1 MADISAWA
9 VHAARLSDAMKKEQA
24 DQFLRGAMAGS
35 YGHQQRAVSSGR
47 HPRLSGGS
55 PLHGQL
61 QAASEMLYGVSEGSH
76 QATNQ
81 SPRPRSVSVG
91 RRHQDMYELV
101 NVMNEIS
108 STGQEI
114 RNMTRRSQ
122 EQQSPLVPGRRA
134 SGAPGGSSNDGRIAL
149 GPGATGSS
157 TAAAMAAAAAA
168 AATNGRSYT
177 SAGSVVAGGGSIS
190 SGLRGA
196 TGGGGSS
203 VSGKGFARS
212 ILGGVE
218 SLTTKLMILD
228 NKLTPRKVSPR
239 SEHQRDTSV
248 GRRNPSSSGEGPNY
262 RDMLAEVNAGLL
274 QGHGLLDTV
283 QGSRDQR
290 PSASSLGQGG
300 RMAFDPPSMRPSVTG
315 GSSVAG
321 GGATGSNY
329 GSTVAP
335 DWAASLIMA
344 NTQQRA
350 EELQATDR
358 MLESIHA
365 QIRGGVSAGAAGGPT
380 TGAAAAAAD
389 APGQTAVTSATLSSA
404 LLEAGAGAAAGGG
417 SGADGAN
424 RNGSAP
430 RRRAAAGSIAGG
442 GMLQPFLA
450 TLSEAMPLPQTP
462 VIRGPLAGA
471 ETQQGGPAQ
480 PVQSRHLGP
489 HVPAPP
495 PPIPRGL
502 PSGSATSS
510 PVSGIAGPRSARNQQ
525 RYDMEY
531 RQQQQQ
537 QQQKQ
542 IQQQMQQQQQQK
554 QVQQM
559 QQQRLQQQMQL
570 LQQRHER
577 QPQSGFVAPADAAA
591 PLQLAPPPAERSTTT
606 GEGSMSTA
614 DIDATFN
621 QRLMDLQTIADN
633 LARSG
638 IVTPEV
644 ESSAGSAGAASGEAA
659 SLLTAGRRRDGTMVA
674 AAAAGSGPLRREGAA
689 SGAAAFLLG
698 PRGAWLEDA
707 AAATLPA
714 TTAGAGAWALPGS
727 GVGGLGASRDGD
739 GKSGRRSGASHLG
752 GPSASAGVG
761 LSGASGGAAAISSGY
776 TLAAPHQTTGSSQG
790 SQWPEDGGSL
800 DSLHMNL
807 LMQQRKKERAR
818 REELCMAESDAATS
832 RARKEAAD
840 LQAQHDKLVTQYHAE
855 RQRTEV
861 LKAEL
866 ERVTKD
872 CARRKEQLQQ
882 LSDLTANS
890 VAQTREL
897 QKQLQDAR
905 AREEEMRRQVE
916 HANTAMFDQ
925 AARQKA
931 TVERALQEF
940 LSLLESVASS
950 NSSISISNSTTTTC
964 SGRSTGQILGKSSGS
979 HNGDME
985 SMLESLRAR
994 LREQCDVARRQKEML
1009 DAAEA
1014 KLAEERSSS
1023 ASARETASAERAGEV
1038 ALVLQQA
1045 NFQRARAEELQK
1057 ELGHQ
1062 RELATKL
1069 DLRVRQLEDE
1079 RERAV
1084 RQRDAAEMS
1093 LQAQQSQLEAAQQQQ
1108 DVLVGR
1114 LYDGQRAKEDAEVL
1128 QTQIRSLGR
1137 QLEEAR
1143 AAAARSEANERKAT
1157 SECEAREE
1165 LDSKLAVL
1173 QSQLGEREAAL
1184 EASRRR
1190 IRELETAANSAVASR
1205 QVATEEV
1212 TKRSEEL
1219 RKLTAENGRMIQ
1231 HLDRLQQERRGL
1243 EAKVQK
1249 LEAQVQTLQQ
1259 DMITAQ
1265 GQLSAAKDQLAA
1277 AKESSVVLDATL
1289 AQHQLSADLAAAR
1302 SEAAALRAA
1311 HEAASEYAQTMART
1325 LRQHGLSPPPPPSS
1339 TDVVSQIG
1347 DLQAKLSAESS
1358 ALAAAK
1364 TEVSELRQ
1372 QLADARSEIER
1383 LKRESQYMA
1392 DRYSQLESAHANSQQ
1407 SWQHAASVDAE
1418 ELQKLTKERDALQ
1431 RQVHSLQLAGNHEA
1445 DELRRKL
1452 ARVEVQVESLSG
1464 SKREAEERVR
1474 VLTLE
1479 LGALRKTLGDKEAQ
1493 MEAMRLALEDAKAAA
1508 SQAAEMQLHA
1518 ETQVAQVE
1526 RARLAAVAEA
1536 DKARTAAEAE
1546 RARAA
1551 AAAEVEAM
1559 RAKEEAERA
1568 KRSAAKAAT
1577 AERAREEA
1585 EQGRVAAAAEL
1596 EKQEEEIG
1604 RLQSEVERLE
1614 KELEDRNAEYA
1625 GLYDYCGQVI
1635 GERDAMMEEREAFSA
1650 SAAAAAAEVAA
1661 LRQEIEELREDLADK
1676 EQRLAVKPKM
1686 AELQARINELSVE
1699 LADLKGERDAA
1710 VAENHQLSSKLQEET
1725 EAHFQTDGRRVRL
1738 GEEVERLRGILKMYS
1753 IPF

>member
-1 MADISAWA
+1 MADTSVWA

-24 DQFLRGAMAGS
+24 DQFLRGAMTGS

-61 QAASEMLYGVSEGSH
+61 QAASEMLYDVSEGPH
-76 QATNQ
+76 QATGQ

-114 RNMTRRSQ
+114 RNMTRRNQ
-122 EQQSPLVPGRRA
+122 EQQSPLVPGRHA

-149 GPGATGSS
+149 GPGAIGSS
-157 TAAAMAAAAAA
+157 TVAAMAAAAAA

-177 SAGSVVAGGGSIS
+177 PAGSVVAGGGSIS

-196 TGGGGSS
+196 TRGGGSS
-203 VSGKGFARS
+203 VSGKGFTRS

-248 GRRNPSSSGEGPNY
+248 GRRDPSSSGESPNY
-262 RDMLAEVNAGLL
+262 RDMLAAVNAGLM
-274 QGHGLLDTV
+274 

-329 GSTVAP
+329 DSTVAP

-365 QIRGGVSAGAAGGPT
+365 QIRGGVSSGAAGAGIT
-380 TGAAAAAAD
+380 TGAAAAATD
-389 APGQTAVTSATLSSA
+389 APAQTAVTSATLSSA
-404 LLEAGAGAAAGGG
+404 VLEAGSGAAAGGG

-424 RNGSAP
+424 RNGGAP
-430 RRRAAAGSIAGG
+430 RRRGATGSIAGG

-450 TLSEAMPLPQTP
+450 TLSEAMPPPQTP

-471 ETQQGGPAQ
+471 EPQHGGPAQ
-480 PVQSRHLGP
+480 PVQSHHLGP
-489 HVPAPP
+489 HVPVPP
-495 PPIPRGL
+495 PAIPRGL
-502 PSGSATSS
+502 PSGSATGS
-510 PVSGIAGPRSARNQQ
+510 PVSGAAGPRSARNQQ
-525 RYDMEY
+525 RYDTEY

-537 QQQKQ
+537 QQKQ
-542 IQQQMQQQQQQK
+542 LQ
-554 QVQQM
+554 QQM
-559 QQQRLQQQMQL
+559 QQQRLQQQLQV

-577 QPQSGFVAPADAAA
+577 QSQSGFVAPADAAA

-606 GEGSMSTA
+606 GGGSVSTT
-614 DIDATFN
+614 DMDATLG
-621 QRLMDLQTIADN
+621 QRLMDLQAITKH
-633 LARSG
+633 LACSG

-644 ESSAGSAGAASGEAA
+644 ESSAGSAGATSGEAA
-659 SLLTAGRRRDGTMVA
+659 SQLTAGRRRDGT
-674 AAAAGSGPLRREGAA
+674 AAAGSGISRREGAA

-698 PRGAWLEDA
+698 PRRAWLEDA

-727 GVGGLGASRDGD
+727 GFGGLGAPRDGD
-739 GKSGRRSGASHLG
+739 GKSGRRSGAGYL
-752 GPSASAGVG
+752 GPSTGAGVG
-761 LSGASGGAAAISSGY
+761 VNGASGGAAATSSGY
-776 TLAAPHQTTGSSQG
+776 TSAPPHQTAGSSQG

-807 LMQQRKKERAR
+807 LMQQRKKEKAR
-818 REELCMAESDAATS
+818 REELGMAESDAAAS
-832 RARKEAAD
+832 RARREAAD

-861 LKAEL
+861 LKVEL

-872 CARRKEQLQQ
+872 CARRGEQLQQ

-905 AREEEMRRQVE
+905 AREEEMRRQLE
-916 HANTAMFDQ
+916 HTNTAMSDQ
-925 AARQKA
+925 AVRQKT

-940 LSLLESVASS
+940 LSLLDSVASS
-950 NSSISISNSTTTTC
+950 NSSSSSSNSSTTTG
-964 SGRSTGQILGKSSGS
+964 SGRSSGQILGKSSGS

-1014 KLAEERSSS
+1014 KLAEERSTA
-1023 ASARETASAERAGEV
+1023 ASARETASTEHAGEV

-1045 NFQRARAEELQK
+1045 NFQRVRAEELQK

-1062 RELATKL
+1062 RELASKL
-1069 DLRVRQLEDE
+1069 EIRVRQLEDE
-1079 RERAV
+1079 RERAM

-1093 LQAQQSQLEAAQQQQ
+1093 LQAQQAQLEAAQQQQ

-1114 LYDGQRAKEDAEVL
+1114 LYDGQRAREDAEVL

-1157 SECEAREE
+1157 SEREAREE
-1165 LDSKLAVL
+1165 LDSKLMAL

-1259 DMITAQ
+1259 DMTTAQ

-1277 AKESSVVLDATL
+1277 AKESNVVRDATL
-1289 AQHQLSADLAAAR
+1289 VQHQLSADLAAAR

-1358 ALAAAK
+1358 ALAAARA
-1364 TEVSELRQ
+1364 EVSELRQ

-1518 ETQVAQVE
+1518 ETHVAQVE

-1551 AAAEVEAM
+1551 AAAEVEAK

-1568 KRSAAKAAT
+1568 KRSAAEAAT
-1577 AERAREEA
+1577 AARAREEA

-1596 EKQEEEIG
+1596 EKQEEELG

-1710 VAENHQLSSKLQEET
+1710 VAENNQLSSKLQEET

>member
-24 DQFLRGAMAGS
+24 DQFLRGAMPGS

-55 PLHGQL
+55 PLHGQF
-61 QAASEMLYGVSEGSH
+61 QTSTEMLYGVSEGPH
-76 QATNQ
+76 QATGQ

-108 STGQEI
+108 SAGQEL
-114 RNMTRRSQ
+114 RNMTRPNQ
-122 EQQSPLVPGRRA
+122 EQQGQLGPGRRA
-134 SGAPGGSSNDGRIAL
+134 PGAPGSNSNDGRVAL
-149 GPGATGSS
+149 GPGAAGRS

-168 AATNGRSYT
+168 AATNVRGYT

-239 SEHQRDTSV
+239 SEHHRDTSV
-248 GRRNPSSSGEGPNY
+248 GRRNVSSSGEGPNY

-274 QGHGLLDTV
+274 QG
-283 QGSRDQR
+283 SRDQR
-290 PSASSLGQGG
+290 PSASSLGHGG
-300 RMAFDPPSMRPSVTG
+300 RMAFDPPSMRPSATG

-329 GSTVAP
+329 GSTVTP

-358 MLESIHA
+358 MLETIHA
-365 QIRGGVSAGAAGGPT
+365 QIRGGVSSGTASASIT
-380 TGAAAAAAD
+380 TAVAAAATD
-389 APGQTAVTSATLSSA
+389 APAQTAVTSATLSSA
-404 LLEAGAGAAAGGG
+404 VLEASAGAPAGGG

-424 RNGSAP
+424 RSGSIA
-430 RRRAAAGSIAGG
+430 RRRGVTGSTAGG

-450 TLSEAMPLPQTP
+450 TLSEAMPPPQTP
-462 VIRGPLAGA
+462 VIRGPFGGA
-471 ETQQGGPAQ
+471 EPQQGLSAQ
-480 PVQSRHLGP
+480 QVQSHHAGP

-495 PPIPRGL
+495 PAIARAL
-502 PSGSATSS
+502 PGGSTTSS
-510 PVSGIAGPRSARNQQ
+510 PMSGTAGPRSARNQQ
-525 RYDMEY
+525 RYDMEH
-531 RQQQQQ
+531 RQQQQLQQQQ

-542 IQQQMQQQQQQK
+542 QIQQQQKQMQQQQQQ
-554 QVQQM
+554 
-559 QQQRLQQQMQL
+559 RLQQQLQL

-577 QPQSGFVAPADAAA
+577 QSQSGSVAPADAAV
-591 PLQLAPPPAERSTTT
+591 PLQLAPPLAERSTT
-606 GEGSMSTA
+606 GGGSTSTA
-614 DIDATFN
+614 DIDATFH
-621 QRLMDLQTIADN
+621 QRLMDLQMIADN

-638 IVTPEV
+638 IVTPEL
-644 ESSAGSAGAASGEAA
+644 ESSAGSAGVTSGETA
-659 SLLTAGRRRDGTMVA
+659 SLLVAGRRRDGTMMA
-674 AAAAGSGPLRREGAA
+674 AAAAGSGPSRREGTV

-714 TTAGAGAWALPGS
+714 TTAGAGAWALAES
-727 GVGGLGASRDGD
+727 GVAGLGGPRDGD
-739 GKSGRRSGASHLG
+739 GKAGRKPSTSHLG
-752 GPSASAGVG
+752 PSVSAGVG
-761 LSGASGGAAAISSGY
+761 LVGAGGGTAVASSGY
-776 TLAAPHQTTGSSQG
+776 TSVAPHQTAGSSQG
-790 SQWPEDGGSL
+790 PQWPEDGGSL

-807 LMQQRKKERAR
+807 LMQQRKKEKAR
-818 REELCMAESDAATS
+818 REELGVAESDAAAG
-832 RARKEAAD
+832 RARKEATD

-872 CARRKEQLQQ
+872 CARRGEQLQQ

-905 AREEEMRRQVE
+905 TREEEMRRQIE
-916 HANTAMFDQ
+916 HTNTAMSDQ
-925 AARQKA
+925 AVRQKT

-940 LSLLESVASS
+940 LSLLESVAGS
-950 NSSISISNSTTTTC
+950 NSSISSSNGSTTTG
-964 SGRSTGQILGKSSGS
+964 SGRSSGQILGQSSGS

-985 SMLESLRAR
+985 SMIESLRAR

-1014 KLAEERSSS
+1014 KLAEERLAV
-1023 ASARETASAERAGEV
+1023 ASARETASTERAGEV

-1045 NFQRARAEELQK
+1045 NFQRTRAEELQK

-1062 RELATKL
+1062 RELASKL
-1069 DLRVRQLEDE
+1069 EIRVRQLEDE

-1093 LQAQQSQLEAAQQQQ
+1093 LQAQQAQLEAAQQQQ

-1114 LYDGQRAKEDAEVL
+1114 LYDGQRAREDAEVL

-1157 SECEAREE
+1157 SEREAREE
-1165 LDSKLAVL
+1165 LDSTLAAL

-1184 EASRRR
+1184 EAARRR

-1231 HLDRLQQERRGL
+1231 HLDRLQQEKRGL

-1259 DMITAQ
+1259 DMTAAQ
-1265 GQLSAAKDQLAA
+1265 GQLSAARDQLAA
-1277 AKESSVVLDATL
+1277 AKESSVVRDATL

-1372 QLADARSEIER
+1372 QLADARSDIER

-1392 DRYSQLESAHANSQQ
+1392 DRYTQLEAAHANSQQ

-1452 ARVEVQVESLSG
+1452 ARMEVQVESLSG

-1479 LGALRKTLGDKEAQ
+1479 FGALRKTLGDKEAK

-1508 SQAAEMQLHA
+1508 SQAAEMQLQA
-1518 ETQVAQVE
+1518 ETQVAQAE

-1536 DKARTAAEAE
+1536 DKARTVAEAE

-1551 AAAEVEAM
+1551 AAAEAEAT
-1559 RAKEEAERA
+1559 RAKQEAERA
-1568 KRSAAKAAT
+1568 KRSAAEAA
-1577 AERAREEA
+1577 AAARARDEA
-1585 EQGRVAAAAEL
+1585 EQGRAAAAAEL
-1596 EKQEEEIG
+1596 EKQADELG

-1614 KELEDRNAEYA
+1614 KELEARNAEYA

-1635 GERDAMMEEREAFSA
+1635 GERDAMVEEREAFST

-1699 LADLKGERDAA
+1699 LADLKGERDVA
-1710 VAENHQLSSKLQEET
+1710 VAENNQLSSKLQEET